1 MIRRRT
7 EPVPDERVVRDVA
20 EARARAPIDN
30 AMVADRFETV
40 ADLLEVDEES
50 PFRIRAYRSAAR
62 VLRGWPRP
70 VQDMVSRGEA
80 LTEIPGIGKDLAGKI
95 AEIVTT
101 GRLSL
106 LEELEGR
113 IEPGV
118 AALLEL
124 RGIGPK
130 RAKQIRHELGVGSL
144 EALEA
149 AARSGRLR
157 ELHGIG
163 PKTEAEVLR
172 AVQSLHVEGRRVP
185 WVTAELVA
193 LALLEHLS
201 HAPGTLRLEACGSFR
216 RRKDT
221 VGDLDVLVA
230 SSDPESATTSFL
242 TFPQVERVLAH
253 GPTRSAVELRS
264 GLQVDLRVVTDES
277 FGAALLY
284 FTGSKA
290 HNIAVRRLGVARG
303 LKINEYGVFRGE
315 DRIAGRTEEEVYA
328 TVGMAYVQ
336 PELREDRGE
345 VEAAL
350 EGRLPALVELSHLR
364 GDLHA
369 HTSTSDG
376 RDSIEAMARA
386 AVALG
391 REYLAIS
398 DPTQSLRT
406 ARGVDPVRFEKHL
419 AEIERVRALVP
430 KLRLLASAEV
440 DVRSDGSLDLPE
452 ALLARLDVVVCAVHS
467 RLDTDGGRLTRRIVK
482 ALEHPRCHVLAHP
495 TGRVLGERPPAAVDV
510 SAVIEAAKR
519 HGVALEV
526 DSQPLRLDLDDT
538 WCRAAKEAGVGV
550 VISSAAR
557 AVEELELLRLGV
569 QQARRGWLE
578 RSDVRNT
585 LTWPALRR
593 RLRSPAPA

>member
-7 EPVPDERVVRDVA
+7 EPVSDDDRAER
-20 EARARAPIDN
+20 EAAGERRSPFDN
-30 AMVADRFETV
+30 GKVADRFETV
-40 ADLLEVDEES
+40 ADLLEVDEAS
-50 PFRIRAYRSAAR
+50 PFRIRAYRAAAR

-70 VQDMVSRGEA
+70 VQDMLARGED
-80 LTEIPGIGKDLAGKI
+80 LTDIPGIGKDLAGKI

-101 GRLSL
+101 GRLTL
-106 LEELEGR
+106 LEELKGR

-130 RAKQIRHELGVGSL
+130 RAKQIREELGVGSL

-149 AARSGRLR
+149 AARAGRLR

-172 AVQSLHVEGRRVP
+172 AVESRHVEGRRVP
-185 WVTAELVA
+185 WATAELVA

-201 HAPGTLRLEACGSFR
+201 RAPGTQRVEACGSFR
-216 RRKDT
+216 RRKET
-221 VGDLDVLVA
+221 VGDLDVLVSSSEPEAATA
-230 SSDPESATTSFL
+230 SFV
-242 TFPQVERVLAH
+242 TFPQVERVLAR
-253 GPTRSAVELRS
+253 GSTRSSVELRS

-290 HNIAVRRLGVARG
+290 HNIAVRKLGLARG

-315 DRIAGRTEEEVYA
+315 RRIAGRTEEEVYA
-328 TVGMAYVQ
+328 TVGMSYVE

-345 VEAAL
+345 IEASL
-350 EGRLPALVELSHLR
+350 EGRLPALVELSQLR

-369 HTSTSDG
+369 HTDASDG
-376 RDSIEAMARA
+376 RDSIHAMARA
-386 AVALG
+386 AEALG
-391 REYLAIS
+391 REYLAIT
-398 DPTQSLRT
+398 DPTRSMRT
-406 ARGVDPVRFEKHL
+406 ARGVDPERFDRHL

-430 KLRLLASAEV
+430 RLRLLASAEV
-440 DVRSDGSLDLPE
+440 DVRDDGGLDLPD
-452 ALLARLDVVVCAVHS
+452 ALLARLDLVVCAVHT
-467 RLDTDGGRLTRRIVK
+467 RLDTDGGRLTRRILE

-495 TGRVLGERPPAAVDV
+495 TGRVLGERPPAAVDLP
-510 SAVIEAAKR
+510 AVIEAAKR
-519 HGVALEV
+519 HGVWLEI

-538 WCRAAKEAGVGV
+538 WCRAAKEAGVGIV
-550 VISSAAR
+550 VSSAAR
-557 AVEELELLRLGV
+557 SVEELELLRLGV